1 MAEKDHLR
9 KQLTPHRDTPADDA
23 GAEDTKLAAELA
35 ENVGKTVGVAVEL
48 GLSAV
53 ENIGLKMMEIVSPSK
68 PAAGAGI
75 FGSVSSVLAGARK
88 KGPKMSRE
96 AATTLT
102 DFVASRGLAVL
113 RAANRMA
120 RNTRRPG

>member
-1 MAEKDHLR
+1 MADKGHLR
-9 KQLTPHRDTPADDA
+9 KQLTPHRAPADDA

-35 ENVGKTVGVAVEL
+35 ENVGKTVGVAMEL

-53 ENIGLKMMEIVSPSK
+53 ENVGLRMMELISPSK
-68 PAAGAGI
+68 PAASAGI

-88 KGPKMSRE
+88 KAPKMSRD

-102 DFVASRGLAVL
+102 DFVASRGLAAL